1 LFFGLGLGNVG
12 LDGWMLEVPGGG
24 LFILMEL
31 VRSYL
36 ALNVVIM
43 FVDDV
48 DVSVRAPRGAYHRMI
63 INVRATRR
71 YALP

>member
-1 LFFGLGLGNVG
+1 
-12 LDGWMLEVPGGG
+12 MLEVPGGG

>member
-1 LFFGLGLGNVG
+1 
-12 LDGWMLEVPGGG
+12 MLEAPGVG

-31 VRSYL
+31 DSSYL
-36 ALNVVIM
+36 ALNVVVM

-71 YALP
+71 YVLP